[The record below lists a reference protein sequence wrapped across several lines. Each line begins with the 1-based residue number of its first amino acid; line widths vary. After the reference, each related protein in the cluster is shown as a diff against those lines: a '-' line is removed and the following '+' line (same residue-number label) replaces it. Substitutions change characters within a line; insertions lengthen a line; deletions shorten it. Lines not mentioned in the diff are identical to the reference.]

1 MLTEEQLEIL
11 SRALTPLFNYLE
23 QEVIASVAEHIS
35 ESLSYT
41 RTAEL
46 QAAAMRELGYS
57 PAKIRSEA
65 MKLIRADSDFRKKV
79 ALNTLKHKREVR
91 RLLEQISKEAYNSS
105 NEVLKSAG
113 DLSWAADLSLWKEAG
128 KSLTDAS
135 FLPQLVEAFVLQTA
149 EELKNLTRTTG
160 FKTMSGY
167 EAIENL
173 YQRELDKALIKVC
186 TGTFSREKVI
196 RDTIHSLA
204 QSGLRSIDFASGYS
218 MQLDTAVQL
227 AVRTGCHQIS
237 AKVMDKNIEKTGE
250 NLIYV
255 SKHWGARNKGEGIE
269 NHEKWQGKVY
279 YIKQGQ
285 DYTEEAKRV
294 GQDSIEDLW
303 KVTGY
308 SVDGTRESDPRGL
321 HGYNCRHKHYVWF
334 TGISELPDEAPEP
347 APVTIDGKTYDYY
360 AMSQKMRSMERAVR
374 ALKREKEALGRLGMD
389 TKETDTKIRQKT
401 KEYEEFCKTCHVKEN
416 TARMRYECGT
426 SDLKKTK
433 AWKEFADSNTKNV
446 TLTQNQEG
454 SKIMTGR
461 DTMSLEY
468 QRYGRNK
475 ETLVNSTYIESGE
488 YRNKFDNVSDNIDVS
503 RVLYSKAKEMLYHRS
518 GTMYEDMYWIDGKTG
533 EVIASVLDEQAKEQI
548 TYSNS
553 LKKVLQGKKDLI
565 SMHTHPQSMPPSI
578 DDFNSAYHNGYSKG
592 LVLCHDGKIFAYSSN
607 QEVGKQ
613 LYLLHIGNYLDE
625 GYTEYES
632 QLKALEKIRENYD
645 IDFWE
650 VK

>member
-113 DLSWAADLSLWKEAG
+113 GLSWAADLSLWKEAG

-426 SDLKKTK
+426 SDLKKTD
-433 AWKEFADSNTKNV
+433 AWKKYGDVIEKQINIGKFRPIDIKTEDMKRAGIPQKYIDNIESTVQNFSKEYEIRLNSVEVGQFADDEHKDSLMFYRADNINGIYFPRLIINSASKVWKNKE
-446 TLTQNQEG
+446 LMD
-454 SKIMTGR
+454 KIMSDDYFAG
-461 DTMSLEY
+461 
-468 QRYGRNK
+468 
-475 ETLVNSTYIESGE
+475 NSIEDFTIHE
-488 YRNKFDNVSDNIDVS
+488 LCH
-503 RVLYSKAKEMLYHRS
+503 VLTFQDCA
-518 GTMYEDMYWIDGKTG
+518 TI
-533 EVIASVLDEQAKEQI
+533 
-548 TYSNS
+548 
-553 LKKVLQGKKDLI
+553 KKVMEAEQVLKSEYVPGI
-565 SMHTHPQSMPPSI
+565 SMYNDISRDGSETI
-578 DDFNSAYHNGYSKG
+578 AEAFVLLRNGKEIPERAKL
-592 LVLCHDGKIFAYSSN
+592 LV
-607 QEVGKQ
+607 
-613 LYLLHIGNYLDE
+613 
-625 GYTEYES
+625 
-632 QLKALEKIRENYD
+632 EKYIMR
-645 IDFWE
+645 W
-650 VK
+650 KK